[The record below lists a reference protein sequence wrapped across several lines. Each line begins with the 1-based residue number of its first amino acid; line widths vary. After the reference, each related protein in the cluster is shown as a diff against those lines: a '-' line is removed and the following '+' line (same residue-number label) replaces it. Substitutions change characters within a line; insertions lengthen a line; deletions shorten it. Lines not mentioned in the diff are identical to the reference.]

1 MTRYILSDVSN
12 PNNLGKFY
20 GWPDFFGGEDSAL
33 PIPLPLPVST
43 TTLLVRLLLL
53 STTIKIG

>member
-20 GWPDFFGGEDSAL
+20 GWPDFFDGEDIAL
-33 PIPLPLPVST
+33 PIPLLEPVST
-43 TTLLVRLLLL
+43 TTLVRLLLL
-53 STTIKIG
+53 SAQ

>member
-20 GWPDFFGGEDSAL
+20 GWPDFFDGEDIAL
-33 PIPLPLPVST
+33 PIPLLEPVSI

-53 STTIKIG
+53 SAQ